1 MESATD
7 MASPFSLFRQYQKV
21 LIAVFGVGLMIAFLV
36 EGSLLNMITGRSAGG
51 GSSAGRANSAVTFK
65 GGSLTDEQILRMHRS
80 DMLADEF
87 VERVKAAAQ
96 KASKDAQVGLF
107 PYVEDPRFGGASR
120 SEARLVN
127 HYLLAKKAHEMGLS
141 MSNED

>member
-36 EGSLLNMITGRSAGG
+36 EGSLLNILTGG
-51 GSSAGRANSAVTFK
+51 GSGPRSSPGKANSAVSFK
-65 GGSLTDEQILRMHRS
+65 GGSLTDDQLLRMHRS

-87 VERVKAAAQ
+87 VNQVKAAAQ
-96 KASKDAQVGLF
+96 KAKAQVGLF
-107 PYVEDPRFGGASR
+107 PYVDDPRFGGSH
-120 SEARLVN
+120 SEARLVDN
-127 HYLLAKKAHEMGLS
+127 YLLAKK
-141 MSNED
+141 